1 MMFFAIQQMDTLKK
15 SRLNFEQAT
24 LQMRKME
31 IHEQITELQEKQENM
46 AAAFS
51 QITSGVANEAGSI
64 FNQSISEANT
74 LVSDAQKAYSQAK
87 SQGLDADS
95 LKFFEEQ
102 LTQAKEDSKN
112 AQQQAYAELQR
123 QNSVVASLTQT
134 FKNVQAAEQKA
145 QEKELNK
152 EEARIEI
159 RLNEIK
165 SQMTMIDQELQSA
178 SQASEQRSQQLAPKY
193 A

>member
-15 SRLNFEQAT
+15 SKLNFEQAT

-31 IHEQITELQEKQENM
+31 IQEQITSLQERQDNL
-46 AAAFS
+46 AGAFS
-51 QITSGVANEAGSI
+51 QITSGVANQASSI
-64 FNQSISEANT
+64 FNQSISESNG
-74 LVSDAQKAYSQAK
+74 LLSDAQKAYNHAK
-87 SQGLDADS
+87 SQGLEGEA

-102 LTQAKEDSKN
+102 LSQAKDESKT
-112 AQQQAYAELQR
+112 AQQQAYAEYQR
-123 QNSVVASLTQT
+123 QNNVVASLTQA

-152 EEARIEI
+152 EEARIEL

-165 SQMTMIDQELQSA
+165 TQMTMIDQELQNA
-178 SQASEQRSQQLAPKY
+178 SQASEQRAQQLAPKY